1 MGEGKGTGQIGG
13 GTGGDGKG
21 RERAGGE
28 GNAGKGKE
36 GQGRAGKGRAGK
48 GRQDPVPAPLTFLN
62 SRKGTNWTMS
72 RRTGSPLGERRTPS
86 SPSRICMSVKSAL
99 PTPTMMMDM
108 GR

>member
-1 MGEGKGTGQIGG
+1 MGEGKRGRDKSGAGRKG
-13 GTGGDGKG
+13 VGLDGEG
-21 RERAGGE
+21 REGT
-28 GNAGKGKE
+28 
-36 GQGRAGKGRAGK
+36 GRAGR
-48 GRQDPVPAPLTFLN
+48 GRQDAVAAPLTFLN

>member
-1 MGEGKGTGQIGG
+1 MKREGRGENGEE
-13 GTGGDGKG
+13 G
-21 RERAGGE
+21 R
-28 GNAGKGKE
+28 
-36 GQGRAGKGRAGK
+36 GRPELVA
-48 GRQDPVPAPLTFLN
+48 APLTFLN
-62 SRKGTNWTMS
+62 SRNGTNWTMS